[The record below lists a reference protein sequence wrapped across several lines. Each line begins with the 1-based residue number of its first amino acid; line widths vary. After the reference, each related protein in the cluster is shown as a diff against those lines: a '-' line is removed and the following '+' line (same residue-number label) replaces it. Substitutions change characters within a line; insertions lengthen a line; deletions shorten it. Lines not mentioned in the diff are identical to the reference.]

1 MGNAGFLRRLAIA
14 AFAALMLP
22 LLAGCETAPAT
33 GKSIFT
39 GGLGPEEEQ
48 KLGLQEHPKI
58 LKEFGGDYQE
68 DPELSAY
75 ITSIG
80 NLLARTSELPNLN
93 FTFTVLDTPIVNA
106 FALPGGYI
114 YITRG
119 LLALAE
125 NEAEVAGVL
134 AHEIG
139 HVTARHSAERYGN
152 TVLAGAATTL
162 LGVLVGGPAAQA
174 AGGGAA
180 LALQSYSRD
189 QEFEADTLGV
199 RYLSR
204 AGYDPQGM
212 SSFLGKLQ
220 AHGRLEAELRGQPGK
235 ADEFDIMQ
243 THPRTADRIERAIKA
258 ANTKAV
264 ADPIVAQDIYY
275 GKIDG
280 MLYGDDPSQGF
291 IRGQEFLHPD
301 LLFAFEVPS
310 GFRLFNSS
318 KAVLALGPEGSQI
331 KFDREPKPSSGS
343 MTGYLTEIW
352 LPRAGL
358 KDVEALEINGLPAA
372 TGQARI
378 RSRQGGQFDVRVVAI
393 RTGPSTIYRFP
404 FVTPPS
410 QTAALSEGLR
420 RTTYSFR
427 RLSDSEAA
435 ELRPQRIKIH
445 RVRRGESIASL
456 ARKMP
461 FSDFRQE
468 RFLTL
473 NGMEK
478 GETLKAGQKVKLI
491 TE

>member
-1 MGNAGFLRRLAIA
+1 MGKTGLLRRLAIA

-58 LKEFGGDYQE
+58 LQEFGGDYQE

-75 ITSIG
+75 VTSIG

-114 YITRG
+114 YLTRG

-212 SSFLGKLQ
+212 SSFLEKLQ

-235 ADEFDIMQ
+235 ADDFDIMQ

-291 IRGQEFLHPD
+291 IRGQNFLHPD
-301 LLFAFEVPS
+301 LRFAFEVPP
-310 GFRLFNSS
+310 GFRLFNSA
-318 KAVLALGPEGSQI
+318 KAVLALGPDKSQI
-331 KFDREPKPSSGS
+331 KFDRAPEASSGS
-343 MTGYLTEIW
+343 LTGYLTEVW
-352 LPRAGL
+352 APKAGL

-372 TGQARI
+372 TGVTRI
-378 RSRQGGQFDVRVVAI
+378 RSRQGQFDVRLVAI
-393 RTGPSTIYRFP
+393 RTGPRDIYRFQ
-404 FVTPPS
+404 FVTPPG

-427 RLSDSEAA
+427 TLSDAEAA

-445 RVRRGESIASL
+445 QVRRGESVSSL
-456 ARKMP
+456 AKKLP

-473 NGMEK
+473 NGLDK

>member
-1 MGNAGFLRRLAIA
+1 MGNAGLLRRLAVA
-14 AFAALMLP
+14 AFVALALP

-39 GGLGPEEEQ
+39 GGLSPEEEQ

-58 LKEFGGDYQE
+58 LQEFGGDYQE
-68 DPELSAY
+68 DPELTAY
-75 ITSIG
+75 VTSIG

-119 LLALAE
+119 LMALAE
-125 NEAEVAGVL
+125 NEAEIAGVL

-162 LGVLVGGPAAQA
+162 LGVLVGGPAAQV

-204 AGYDPQGM
+204 AGYDPRGM
-212 SSFLGKLQ
+212 SSFLEKLQ

-243 THPRTADRIERAIKA
+243 THPRTADRIERAIRA
-258 ANTKAV
+258 AGTKNV

-275 GKIDG
+275 AKIDG
-280 MLYGDDPSQGF
+280 LLYGDDPGQGL
-291 IRGQEFLHPD
+291 IRGQSFQHPD
-301 LLFAFEVPS
+301 LRFAFEVPK
-310 GFRLFNSS
+310 GFRLFNSA
-318 KAVLALGPEGSQI
+318 KAVLALGPDNSQI
-331 KFDREPKPSSGS
+331 KLDQEPASRRGS

-352 LPRAGL
+352 LPEARL
-358 KDVEALEINGLPAA
+358 EDVEALEINGLPAA
-372 TGQARI
+372 TGRTRART
-378 RSRQGGQFDVRVVAI
+378 RQGEFDVRLVAI
-393 RTGPSTIYRFP
+393 RTGPGTIYRFQ
-404 FVTPPS
+404 FVTPTNR
-410 QTAALSEGLR
+410 TAALSEGLR

-427 RLSDSEAA
+427 TLSAAEAA
-435 ELRPQRIKIH
+435 ELKPQRIKIH
-445 RVRRGESIASL
+445 QVRRGESVSSL
-456 ARKMP
+456 ANRLP
-461 FSDFRQE
+461 FSDLRQE

-473 NGMEK
+473 NGLGK